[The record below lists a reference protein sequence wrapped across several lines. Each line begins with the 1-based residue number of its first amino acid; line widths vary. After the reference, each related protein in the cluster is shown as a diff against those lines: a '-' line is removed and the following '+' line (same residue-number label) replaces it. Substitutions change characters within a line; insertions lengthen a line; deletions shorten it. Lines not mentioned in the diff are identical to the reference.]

1 MERILRVFLLI
12 AFQFSQYGVKLYNG
26 KGSVMLIAICDDSR
40 IDAMLSKTLIIEY
53 FKKRKLSCTVRLYES
68 GPELLEDAGSSKS
81 FDIIF
86 MDIYVGQEL
95 GIDIARRLRNDG
107 YENLLIFST
116 ITDEYAIESYS
127 VSANGYILK
136 PYNMSRLEAVLD
148 RVLEKYDA
156 DYMRVK
162 VRNTYVNIPYSNI
175 VYIESRNNRCILHT
189 EEEEYSLYMRLDEI
203 EDSISDEES
212 RFLRCH
218 RSYIV
223 NMDHIIAVDE
233 QFRLDNGDS
242 ALIRSKSR
250 AQIKK
255 YYIDYEEGRTLNKV

>member
-1 MERILRVFLLI
+1 
-12 AFQFSQYGVKLYNG
+12 
-26 KGSVMLIAICDDSR
+26 MLIAICDDSR

-53 FKKRKLSCTVRLYES
+53 FKKRKLSCTVRLYVS
-68 GPELLEDAGSSKS
+68 GSELLKDVSDGKS

-95 GIDIARRLRNDG
+95 GIDLARQLRSEG
-107 YENLLIFST
+107 YGNLLIFST
-116 ITDEYAIESYS
+116 ITDEYAVESYS
-127 VSANGYILK
+127 VSASGYILK

-156 DYMRVK
+156 DFMRVK
-162 VRNTYVNIPYSNI
+162 VRNTYVNVPYSDI
-175 VYIESRNNRCILHT
+175 IYIESRNNRCILHT
-189 EEEEYSLYMRLDEI
+189 ADEEYSLYMRLDEI
-203 EDSISDEES
+203 EDSISDEGS

-223 NMDHIIAVDE
+223 NMDHITAVDE
-233 QFRLDNGDS
+233 QFKLDNGES

-250 AQIKK
+250 TQIKRH
-255 YYIDYEEGRTLNKV
+255 YIEYEEGKTLGRV